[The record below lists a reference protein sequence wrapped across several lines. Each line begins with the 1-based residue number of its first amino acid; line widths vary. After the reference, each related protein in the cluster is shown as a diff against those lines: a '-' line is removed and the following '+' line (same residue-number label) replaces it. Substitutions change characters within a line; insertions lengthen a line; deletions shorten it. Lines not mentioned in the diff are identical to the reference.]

1 MWCDYKQEQ
10 DFILESNYYDTSGF
24 AGSAGYRGDIMQL
37 EVKDERENKNYILKD
52 VANQCIIL
60 KSQYDLYKEAAELN
74 IRQLRGELDLI
85 KSSNDRILVII

>member
-1 MWCDYKQEQ
+1 MKIE
-10 DFILESNYYDTSGF
+10 L
-24 AGSAGYRGDIMQL
+24 
-37 EVKDERENKNYILKD
+37 KDERENKNYILKD
-52 VANQCIIL
+52 VSNQCIIL